1 MESLANP
8 PSSSLLG
15 RQSQIEL
22 ESLTHLIESMW
33 TNHKPPVS
41 PHSLDL
47 DEMFNFLR
55 EEKAEL
61 MAAEPEKAEALDA
74 INQQFEQLD
83 KLWTET
89 EKVRALSCLPLVDV
103 SVFVVTVLH
112 LTPCWCVSVCGDCS
126 SPHSLLVCQCLW

>member
-1 MESLANP
+1 M
-8 PSSSLLG
+8 
-15 RQSQIEL
+15 
-22 ESLTHLIESMW
+22 IESMW

-55 EEKAEL
+55 EDKAEQK
-61 MAAEPEKAEALDA
+61 AAEPEKAEALDA

-89 EKVRALSCLPLVDV
+89 EKVRTRPFFFSSLSMLLSSVTPLP
-103 SVFVVTVLH
+103 SF
-112 LTPCWCVSVCGDCS
+112 P
-126 SPHSLLVCQCLW
+126 LLC

>member
-1 MESLANP
+1 
-8 PSSSLLG
+8 
-15 RQSQIEL
+15 
-22 ESLTHLIESMW
+22 
-33 TNHKPPVS
+33 
-41 PHSLDL
+41 
-47 DEMFNFLR
+47 MFNFLR

-89 EKVRALSCLPLVDV
+89 EKVRALSCLLLVDV

-112 LTPCWCVSVCGDCS
+112 LSPCRCASVCGDCS
-126 SPHSLLVCQCLW
+126 SPHTLLVCQCFW